1 MATGVPTHRRKR
13 YVASVLR
20 SWVGVLVAVLLAYVT
35 SKVSASLA
43 VGLAVVSLLLVAVG
57 EFFLTYQ
64 PLLKYK
70 EKQLTTFF
78 TNHLRMIENDIESIA
93 AGDVTV
99 RANIMRPTS
108 DGWFGDPSLK
118 IAYTHTEDE
127 YTPEELKLEFE
138 PGQGCVGN
146 VYAEKE
152 QKVSVSPDYV
162 EAWDSGWNTTDR
174 HDRVT
179 SHLNTIIGTPIYRP
193 TDTDQTDPI
202 AVLIIDSKRHF
213 DDFVGLENGT
223 SLSEIEFKEAA
234 VASRAVEHAR
244 DLGILL

>member
-1 MATGVPTHRRKR
+1 MTAGAPTNRRNR
-13 YVASVLR
+13 YVASVLI
-20 SWVGVLVAVLLAYVT
+20 SWVGVLVAVVLAYLT
-35 SKVSASLA
+35 SKISLELGL
-43 VGLAVVSLLLVAVG
+43 GLAGASILLIALG

-64 PLLKYK
+64 PLLRYK

-78 TNHLRMIENDIESIA
+78 TNHLRMVENDIESVA

-108 DGWFGDPSLK
+108 DSWFDDPSFK

-127 YTPEELKLEFE
+127 YEVEELELEFKS
-138 PGQGCVGN
+138 GQGCVGN
-146 VYAEKE
+146 VYEEKE
-152 QKVSVSPDYV
+152 QKVSISPGHV
-162 EAWDSGWNTTDR
+162 EAWDSGWNTTER

-193 TDTDQTDPI
+193 TDTNQSDPI
-202 AVLIIDSKRHF
+202 AVLIVDSEQHF
-213 DDFVGLENGT
+213 DNFVNLDGEK
-223 SLSEIEFKEAA
+223 SLTEIRFKETN
-234 VASRAVEHAR
+234 VADRAVEHAR